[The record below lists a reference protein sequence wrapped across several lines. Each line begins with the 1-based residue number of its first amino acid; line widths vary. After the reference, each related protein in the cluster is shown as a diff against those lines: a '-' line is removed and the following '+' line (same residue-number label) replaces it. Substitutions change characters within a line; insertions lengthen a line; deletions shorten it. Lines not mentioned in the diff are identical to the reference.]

1 MSMVISHLV
10 DPGCVAKLLLPLGRS
25 LGVVPRKE
33 APEGYMD
40 LDHDDYKE
48 GDVFKDWQ
56 QIVLDTAHIVAVN
69 SPKLVIW

>member
-1 MSMVISHLV
+1 
-10 DPGCVAKLLLPLGRS
+10 
-25 LGVVPRKE
+25 
-33 APEGYMD
+33 MD